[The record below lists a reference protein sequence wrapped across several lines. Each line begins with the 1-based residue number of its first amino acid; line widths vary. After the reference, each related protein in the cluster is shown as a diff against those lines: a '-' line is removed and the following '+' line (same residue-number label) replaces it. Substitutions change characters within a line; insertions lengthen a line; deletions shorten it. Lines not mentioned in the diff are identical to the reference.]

1 MKIGFLPLSFVSF
14 LCLLSGVTARA
25 ADYTLTVVT
34 NGSGTI
40 AQNPTNSGSIYP
52 SGATVI
58 LTASPSTG
66 WYFAN
71 WSGATNTSVNPVN
84 VTMYSDLVVTG
95 SFLPYPI
102 YTLTLVTNGQGTIG
116 LNPPGGSY
124 YSNSVVTA
132 TAAPAVGWVF
142 TGWSDATNTAVN
154 PVALALDANVSLT
167 GTFAEL
173 PAIDTQPVSVTNVAG
188 STVSFTVS
196 AEGAAPLGY
205 QWYFSGGTLGLATNT
220 TLSLTNV
227 SSGQQ
232 GTYWVIATNNYG
244 SATSHVASLTLT
256 NAVGPTNVV
265 TSPTEAGLLAA
276 IQAGGWIGLD
286 FNGTVTLTNTITITN
301 NVILDGSD
309 VAVTISGGNA
319 VRIFTVAPGAS
330 LTVSNVTLANGECLV
345 TSGTPGTPADGG
357 AIYNNGGTVTLD
369 GCTLTN
375 NSAQSLIYGGLACG
389 GAIFNNGGTV
399 LLNQSSI
406 SNNEAIG
413 GGANSPTM
421 SNTTGTSLGGAIFN
435 TNGAV
440 AIVGCIVDGNFS
452 EGVGEPS
459 GSLSMGGAVYQ
470 GSGSLTVANS
480 IFESNTAQSF
490 DSYSPGGPLLASA
503 TYGGAVAVT
512 GGHFSLNYSR
522 LLDNQANWSGSL
534 VGPVFG
540 GAIYCASGWAAAD
553 STFSGNQAVAGGGY
567 GGPNGY
573 GGAIYNAGALALN
586 QCSVYSNYTQGGIV
600 RYDELDFT
608 STGGSGLGGGI
619 FNASQLAMTNCTIA
633 LNSAVGGDGIGNLSD
648 GEYGSGG
655 TALGGGVYNNSGAM
669 LIAMNDTIAT
679 NACVSPAGYG
689 FNSGLAAGA
698 EIANNGGTLALH
710 NSILAF
716 SGTNSNAYG
725 AITDNGYNMSDDGS
739 ANLSSGSSYNYTNP
753 QLEPLANDGG
763 PTPCMA
769 LLSTSPAIDS
779 ADPNDFPPVDQRGY
793 VRPIGGGPDIGAY
806 EYGSYPAFI
815 NPSLN
820 MLPLRGNLVLSF
832 TAVPSH
838 TYYVQASA
846 DLSSWTDLITNGP
859 IATSTN
865 IYEIINEQPAGSHFF
880 RLFVQ

>member
-1 MKIGFLPLSFVSF
+1 M
-14 LCLLSGVTARA
+14 
-25 ADYTLTVVT
+25 
-34 NGSGTI
+34 
-40 AQNPTNSGSIYP
+40 
-52 SGATVI
+52 
-58 LTASPSTG
+58 
-66 WYFAN
+66 
-71 WSGATNTSVNPVN
+71 
-84 VTMYSDLVVTG
+84 
-95 SFLPYPI
+95 
-102 YTLTLVTNGQGTIG
+102 
-116 LNPPGGSY
+116 
-124 YSNSVVTA
+124 
-132 TAAPAVGWVF
+132 
-142 TGWSDATNTAVN
+142 
-154 PVALALDANVSLT
+154 ALALDANVSLT

-173 PAIDTQPVSVTNVAG
+173 PAFDTQPVSVTNVAG
-188 STVSFTVS
+188 STVSFTAN

-205 QWYFSGGTLGLATNT
+205 HWYFSGGSLGLATNT

-232 GTYWVIATNNYG
+232 GTYWVIVTNNYG

-276 IQAGGWIGLD
+276 IQSGGWIGLD

-309 VAVTISGGNA
+309 VAVTISGGNV
-319 VRIFTVAPGAS
+319 VRIFTVASGGS
-330 LTVSNVTLANGECLV
+330 LTVSNVILANGDCLV
-345 TSGTPGTPADGG
+345 SNGTLGTPADGG
-357 AIYNNGGTVTLD
+357 AIYNNGGAVTLD

-399 LLNQSSI
+399 LLNQSSV

-435 TNGAV
+435 TNGAL

-452 EGVGEPS
+452 KGVGEPS

-470 GSGSLTVANS
+470 GSGSLTVANTV
-480 IFESNTAQSF
+480 FESNTAQSS
-490 DSYSPGGPLLASA
+490 DSYSPDGPLLPSA

-512 GGHFSLNYSR
+512 GGNFALNYSQ
-522 LLDNQANWSGSL
+522 LLNNQAIWSGNL
-534 VGPVFG
+534 VGPAFG
-540 GAIYCASGWAAAD
+540 GAVYCASVGTAAD

-567 GGPNGY
+567 AISPNNGY
-573 GGAIYNAGALALN
+573 GGAIYNAGTLALN
-586 QCSVYSNYTQGGIV
+586 QCSVYSNYTQGGV
-600 RYDELDFT
+600 VYYDEIAFT

-619 FNASQLAMTNCTIA
+619 FNASQLAVTNCTIA
-633 LNSAVGGDGIGNLSD
+633 LNSAVGGSGFGNLSD

-655 TALGGGVYNNSGAM
+655 TALGGGLYNNTGAM

-679 NACVSPAGYG
+679 NACVSPAGS
-689 FNSGLAAGA
+689 FVTNGLAAGA
-698 EIANNGGTLALH
+698 EIANDGGILALH
-710 NSILAF
+710 NSILAY

-753 QLEPLANDGG
+753 QLEPLANYGG

-793 VRPIGGGPDIGAY
+793 VRPIGGGPDVGAY
-806 EYGSYPAFI
+806 EYGSYPLFI

-820 MLPLRGNLVLSF
+820 MLPLRGNLILSF

-838 TYYVQASA
+838 TYYVQASP
-846 DLSSWTDLITNGP
+846 DLSAWTDLTTNGP
-859 IATSTN
+859 MATSTN
-865 IYEIINEQPAGSHFF
+865 IYEVINEQSAGSHFF